1 MEFERKY
8 DEFAGKRD
16 AAPEEKECLMWSAR
30 WARAVMMVMEECG
43 MKLGGANP
51 GQGAPIHRSSPSM
64 LSIAKR
70 EGGKE
75 SGMNLRRF

>member
-8 DEFAGKRD
+8 DEFAGKSG
-16 AAPEEKECLMWSAR
+16 APPGTDHCLTWSAGL
-30 WARAVMMVMEECG
+30 ARGEMMVMEGCG
-43 MKLGGANP
+43 MKLWGANP
-51 GQGAPIHRSSPSM
+51 GQGAPIQQSSPSM

-75 SGMNLRRF
+75 SGK